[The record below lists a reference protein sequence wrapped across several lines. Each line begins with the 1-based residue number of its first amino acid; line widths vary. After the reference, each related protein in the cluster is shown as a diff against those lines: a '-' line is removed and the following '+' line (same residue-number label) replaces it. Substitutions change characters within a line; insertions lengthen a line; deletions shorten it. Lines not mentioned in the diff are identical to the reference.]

1 MALLPLPV
9 EVDVAVGVGQGVA
22 VTGRR
27 ATAVRLSTEGRS
39 KYWLR
44 MSEGR
49 QEGGTVESEAELN
62 STC

>member
-1 MALLPLPV
+1 MALLLLPV
-9 EVDVAVGVGQGVA
+9 EVGVAVGVGQGVA

-27 ATAVRLSTEGRS
+27 ATAVELSSVGRS

-49 QEGGTVESEAELN
+49 QDGGMVESEAELN